1 MVVDMDHNW
10 VDAMPHHFEAPITL
24 YSTVLLYN
32 HQCIGDFIA
41 VQRQGDDITG
51 NVCVGRIIDFHVH
64 EHQAH
69 LNWFHHSN
77 TIPAALRACIPIV
90 PHFKQII
97 QVPEVAQ
104 TLESEWILEDQIKSL
119 AFMFHYKAIKAG
131 EVDCC
136 GVDLAWFI
144 RFHADEVTSAM
155 EWLPWENCHFFSDSL
170 GVGSEDSYIYGGFGV
185 ELCQCKM

>member
-1 MVVDMDHNW
+1 MDCNW
-10 VDAMPHHFEAPITL
+10 VDIVPHHFEAPITL
-24 YSTVLLYN
+24 YNTALLYN
-32 HQCIGDFIA
+32 LHISDFIA
-41 VQRQGDDITG
+41 VQRQGVGETG
-51 NVCVGRIIDFHVH
+51 NICIGRIIDFHVH
-64 EHQAH
+64 EYQAH
-69 LNWFHHSN
+69 LNWFCHSN
-77 TIPAALRACIPIV
+77 TLPASLGACIV
-90 PHFKQII
+90 PHHEQII
-97 QVPEVAQ
+97 QVSEVIQ
-104 TLESEWILEDQIKSL
+104 TLESEWIPEDQIMSL
-119 AFMFHYKAIKAG
+119 DFMFHYEAIKAG